1 VTGAHNRLSDAFH
14 RLDDELS
21 SGVPLPSVDAVIGRA
36 GTLNRASTAA
46 AVAVL
51 SVGALGGVTAVAHAG
66 VRPVAVAE
74 AVVAPPATSTT
85 PTTTTTTPPPAVAPA
100 PVATTV
106 AKPVVPRRTRVIAPA
121 PRPRVVAPVEEP
133 SEVETTAPPTKEGN
147 PDPTTKPTKPP
158 KTNGSGSTS
167 TNGTP
172 AAQGASD
179 GTSTTGGSGLAVN
192 PT

>member
-1 VTGAHNRLSDAFH
+1 MTGAHNRLSDAFH

-85 PTTTTTTPPPAVAPA
+85 PTTTTTPPPAVAPA

-106 AKPVVPRRTRVIAPA
+106 AKPVVPRRTRVVAPYT
-121 PRPRVVAPVEEP
+121 RPRVVAPVEEP
-133 SEVETTAPPTKEGN
+133 PEVETSAPPTKEGN
-147 PDPTTKPTKPP
+147 PDPTTKPSKPP

-167 TNGTP
+167 TNGNGTP
-172 AAQGASD
+172 AAQESSD
-179 GTSTTGGSGLAVN
+179 GTSTGGSGLPVN